1 MVTRAQYGRD
11 IRCSLPHVYCRFC
24 GKAIRLS
31 RTFIRTRVANE
42 HNEQTSVQELT
53 SRLFPARCGSC
64 HEEAI
69 YTLSQ
74 ILDFPD
80 EDLGTLLSL
89 SPH

>member
-1 MVTRAQYGRD
+1 MATHAQYGRD

-31 RTFIRTRVANE
+31 RTFITTKVANKQ
-42 HNEQTSVQELT
+42 NEQASVQELG
-53 SRLFPARCGSC
+53 SRLFPARCRSC

-80 EDLGTLLSL
+80 
-89 SPH
+89 